1 MMIMSQPTMQRFLS
15 FAFLL
20 SALLVSGATFAQR
33 AIPADRIVAVVN
45 DEVIT
50 ALQLREEV
58 TRIAGQLS
66 QQGVEL
72 PPRRVLEEQVLDRM
86 VIERAQIQLAKENGI
101 NVDEAALDRAIAR
114 IRDSNALSEEELQEV
129 LQRDGISWRQFR
141 EGIRN
146 EILISRVREREVDGQ
161 ITVTNAEVDNFLA
174 SRPEQT
180 GPREVLVSHILL
192 RLPSGASDSD
202 VAAQEAQVKEILDRH
217 AGGEAFERLAVTF
230 SDAPDATAGG
240 VLEWRA
246 PESLPALFADAVVGM
261 SKGQVSDVLRSSAG
275 LHIVKLLDE
284 RGGSTGQTVRQ
295 TKARHILIRAT
306 EVLSDSEIE
315 TRMHALRE
323 RIVLGGESFEEL
335 ARVHSDDLSGAQ
347 GGDLGWILPGDTVPE
362 FERAMDILAPGE
374 VSEPVRSPFGWH
386 LIQVLE
392 RRNQDVSGELRRA
405 EARNALRERKSQE
418 AYESWLLELRDS
430 TYVDNRLDWE

>member
-1 MMIMSQPTMQRFLS
+1 MSQPTMQRFLS
-15 FAFLL
+15 FSLL
-20 SALLVSGATFAQR
+20 LIALFASGATFAQR

-86 VIERAQIQLAKENGI
+86 IIERAQIQLAKENGLR
-101 NVDEAALDRAIAR
+101 VDEATLDRAIAR
-114 IRDSNALSEEELQEV
+114 IRDNNALTEEELQEV

-141 EGIRN
+141 EGVRN

-161 ITVTNAEVDNFLA
+161 ITVTDAEIDNFLV

-192 RLPSGASDSD
+192 RLPSGASDSE
-202 VAAQEAQVKEILDRH
+202 VAAQEAQANEILERH
-217 AGGEAFERLAVTF
+217 AAGENFERLAVTF

-240 VLEWRA
+240 LLEWRA

-261 SKGQVSDVLRSSAG
+261 SKGQVSEVLRSSAG
-275 LHIVKLLDE
+275 LHLVKLLDE
-284 RGGSTGQTVRQ
+284 RGGSAGQTVRQ
-295 TKARHILIRAT
+295 TNARHILIRAT
-306 EVLSDSEIE
+306 EVLSDSEVE
-315 TRMHALRE
+315 ARMHALRE
-323 RIVLGGESFEEL
+323 RIVVGGESFEEL

-347 GGDLGWILPGDTVPE
+347 GGDLGWVLPGDTVPE

-386 LIQVLE
+386 LIQVIE